1 MNIAA
6 SMRRMTASPPRSPTA
21 RALRKHVLTL
31 LVSVVALDG
40 IMIGIYYAFD
50 VRDRPN
56 RTQQI
61 FVAVWIV
68 LTLIVVTTIMKRIRQ
83 VRSRRGGAGDSHP
96 R

>member
-1 MNIAA
+1 ML
-6 SMRRMTASPPRSPTA
+6 RMTAPPTRSPTA

-31 LVSVVALDG
+31 LVSVIVLDAV
-40 IMIGIYYAFD
+40 MIGIYYGLD
-50 VRDRPN
+50 VGDQPN

-61 FVAVWIV
+61 FVAVWVV

-83 VRSRRGGAGDSHP
+83 VRSRRGRAGESHT